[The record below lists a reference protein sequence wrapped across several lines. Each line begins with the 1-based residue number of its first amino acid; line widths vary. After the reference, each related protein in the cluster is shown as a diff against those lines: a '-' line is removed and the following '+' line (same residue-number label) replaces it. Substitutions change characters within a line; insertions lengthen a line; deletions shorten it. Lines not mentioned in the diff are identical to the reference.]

1 MFGIGGRRLERK
13 LRRHGKAA
21 LATVLSTRRTMSG
34 LYKTNDPFYQTP
46 PTQATPDLWTMTVR
60 VQPEGA
66 PAFDA
71 GIEAWLWETERPW
84 LNTVVAVLYDPS
96 DQRKVILD
104 RSPEAQKA
112 AQQATFA
119 MRERWLEEQARD
131 PVDRLTELMNLRDR
145 GDLTADAYE
154 AQKRKL
160 LGQ

>member
-1 MFGIGGRRLERK
+1 MFGIGGRRLKRK

-21 LATVLSTRRTMSG
+21 
-34 LYKTNDPFYQTP
+34 
-46 PTQATPDLWTMTVR
+46 
-60 VQPEGA
+60 
-66 PAFDA
+66 
-71 GIEAWLWETERPW
+71 PW

-112 AQQATFA
+112 AKQATFA
-119 MRERWLEEQARD
+119 MRDRWLEEQARD
-131 PVDRLTELMNLRDR
+131 PVDRLTELMDLRDR
-145 GDLTADAYE
+145 GGLTADEYE

>member
-13 LRRHGKAA
+13 LRGQGRAA
-21 LATVLSTRRTMSG
+21 MATVLSTRRTMSG

-46 PTQATPDLWTMTVR
+46 PTQATPDLWAMTVR
-60 VQPEGA
+60 VQPQNA
-66 PAFDA
+66 PAFEA
-71 GIEAWLWETERPW
+71 RIEAWLWEAERPW

-96 DQRKVILD
+96 DQHKVILD
-104 RSPEAQKA
+104 RSPEAQNA
-112 AQQATFA
+112 ARQATFA
-119 MRERWLEEQARD
+119 MRERWLEEQARS

-145 GDLTADAYE
+145 GELTADEYE